1 MTNSK
6 EKESK
11 QSATCYGNIKN
22 FMVEKEKTD
31 PTSQLPAPS
40 LQLLTNLALAF
51 QRIGTLLVELIS
63 LLSETL
69 DLLLQT

>member
-1 MTNSK
+1 
-6 EKESK
+6 
-11 QSATCYGNIKN
+11 
-22 FMVEKEKTD
+22 MVEKDKTD